1 MIRKGTFGKAPA
13 VDKLELIS
21 KSSHYKNGKFHNV
34 SFTPTLVEGYSY
46 WGLIY
51 RQFFRKNKRRR
62 PVDIIPSVKT
72 DLHNHRSDEDILVWF
87 GHSSYFMRIDGRNFL
102 IDPVFSGNASP
113 LKGTNKSFAG
123 ADVYNVADMP
133 HIDFLLITHDHYDH
147 LDHQT
152 VVELKDKVGKVIC
165 GLGVGGHLEHW
176 GYRSDTIVEL
186 DWYSD
191 VVLGENIKL
200 TAAPARHF
208 SGRSFTR
215 NNTLWCS
222 FVLQTSALR
231 LYLGGDSGY
240 DSHFADI
247 GKQYGPFDLAL
258 LDNGQ
263 YNLAWRYIHM
273 LPEEGLQAAKHL
285 GTKRLMP
292 VHSGKFAMANHAWDE
307 PLSKISGL
315 NNGEIPLVTP
325 KIGEVVFLRNGQ
337 QVFTQWWKGLR

>member
-1 MIRKGTFGKAPA
+1 MIKKGTFGKAPA
-13 VDKLELIS
+13 EEKLELIS
-21 KSSHYKNGKFHNV
+21 KSPHYKNGKFHNV

-51 RQFFRKNKRRR
+51 RQFFKKDKRRR

-72 DLHNHRSDEDILVWF
+72 DLHHLTGDDVLVWF
-87 GHSSYFMRIDGRNFL
+87 GHSSYFMKLDGKNFL

-113 LKGTNKSFAG
+113 LLGTNKSFKG
-123 ADVYNVADMP
+123 SDVYAAKDMP
-133 HIDFLLITHDHYDH
+133 YIDFLIITHDHYDH

-152 VVELKDKVGKVIC
+152 IVELKDKVGKVIC
-165 GLGVGGHLEHW
+165 GLGVSGHLEHW
-176 GYRSDTIVEL
+176 GYSLENIVER

-191 VVLGENIKL
+191 VELHGNIKI
-200 TAAPARHF
+200 TATPSRHF

-215 NNTLWCS
+215 NNTLWVS

-263 YNLAWRYIHM
+263 YNAAWRYIHM
-273 LPEEGLQAAKHL
+273 LPDEVLKAAKDL

-307 PLSKISGL
+307 PLIKVSEL
-315 NNGEIPLVTP
+315 NNNMIPLVTP
-325 KIGEVVFLRNGQ
+325 MIGELVYLRNENQ
-337 QVFTQWWKGLR
+337 QFRQWWKGIK

>member
-1 MIRKGTFGKAPA
+1 MIKKGTFGKAPA
-13 VDKLELIS
+13 PDKLELIS
-21 KSSHYKNGKFHNV
+21 KSPHFKKGKFHNV

-51 RQFFRKNKRRR
+51 RQFFKKDKRRR

-72 DLHNHRSDEDILVWF
+72 NLHELADDVLVWF
-87 GHSSYFMRIDGRNFL
+87 GHSSYFMRIDGKNFL

-113 LKGTNKSFAG
+113 LNGTNKSFKG
-123 ADVYNVADMP
+123 SDVYSAEDIPPV
-133 HIDFLLITHDHYDH
+133 DFLIITHDHYDH
-147 LDHQT
+147 LDHLT
-152 VVELKDKVGKVIC
+152 VVQLREKVGKVIC

-176 GYRSDTIVEL
+176 GYSSDKIVER

-191 VVLGENIKL
+191 VLLSETIKI
-200 TAAPARHF
+200 TATPARHF

-215 NNTLWCS
+215 NNTLWVS
-222 FVLQTSALR
+222 FVLQSSALK

-263 YNLAWRYIHM
+263 YNVAWRYIHM
-273 LPEEGLQAAKHL
+273 LPDEVLKAAKDL
-285 GTKRLMP
+285 KTKRLMP

-307 PLSKISGL
+307 PLIKVSEL
-315 NNGEIPLVTP
+315 NKGEIPLVTP
-325 KIGEVVFLRNGQ
+325 MIGEVVHLRDAQ
-337 QVFTQWWKGLR
+337 QKFSQWWKGVS